1 MSTTAAG
8 NAKRIQAIWFPQVIP
23 GRDRKKQT
31 LRAQGSKYSDRHHR
45 RELLESWQERCHSRP
60 SGQQGFAKE
69 TPEVS
74 SKECVG
80 A

>member
-31 LRAQGSKYSDRHHR
+31 LRAQGSKYSDRHHL
-45 RELLESWQERCHSRP
+45 RELLES
-60 SGQQGFAKE
+60 
-69 TPEVS
+69 
-74 SKECVG
+74 
-80 A
+80 